1 MPIPVAP
8 FSRLTLEEMSATS
21 RTGVPAASEAGHH
34 QELLVEDSSSD
45 YESYSEISDDDG
57 DDDDELPAIVQS
69 PSELSYT
76 IDHLPEE
83 AQDAVRR
90 VFSEPPTIALQQ
102 CRLIDDTYAF
112 QMTELVTQSVRIRAS
127 GDGSA
132 SQLTCSCGHGG
143 ELEPCSHLIWLL
155 DRLAKQTLYDYDP
168 KTPLTM
174 TEDGFAQELGDPFTA
189 ISEHHLDV
197 LSDGLH
203 CPVVDPK
210 AVSKDD
216 MASCR
221 VQESR
226 ELLSAV
232 YGMPP
237 EEFRP
242 DIFDSSSSTPR
253 GKKVLKRNDL
263 DHTVLRMLLDNH
275 HFFDYFQSVSRPR
288 DPINDLF
295 RKLSQRV
302 DRVLRVF
309 DSYASDPASAA
320 TSSTETPPDASWA
333 ARHILGCTKLIK
345 SCIYTRD
352 RPLQPSEATSA
363 ARTLVHIL
371 SAVVSRNQNVDV
383 LDDAVVAFSPTR
395 GTTRT
400 EHNLYLNLIGD
411 RDMDFVIAE
420 LNLLPE
426 AASQHLHSLEAIFE
440 DIGRLGAPLS
450 YFDKFKSLLSRL
462 RTPII
467 GSSLKRQVEEEDS
480 NYRHFKRMK

>member
-1 MPIPVAP
+1 MPILASP
-8 FSRLTLEEMSATS
+8 FKRLTLEDMSPTS
-21 RTGVPAASEAGHH
+21 HTGLSPTSEAAYRQG
-34 QELLVEDSSSD
+34 LPVEDSSSD
-45 YESYSEISDDDG
+45 YDSYSDISDDDG
-57 DDDDELPAIVQS
+57 DEDDELPAVVQS
-69 PSELSYT
+69 PSELSYA

-83 AQDAVRR
+83 SQDAVRK
-90 VFSEPPTIALQQ
+90 VFSEPPAIALQQ

-143 ELEPCSHLIWLL
+143 ELEPCSHLIWLM

-189 ISEHHLDV
+189 ISEHRLDV
-197 LSDGLH
+197 LSDSLH

-210 AVSKDD
+210 APSGGDD
-216 MASCR
+216 MTSCR

-232 YGMPP
+232 YGVPP

-242 DIFDSSSSTPR
+242 DIFDNKISSRPLC

-263 DHTVLRMLLDNH
+263 DYTVLRMLLDNH
-275 HFFDYFQSVSRPR
+275 RFFNYFQSVSRPR
-288 DPINDLF
+288 DPINNLF

-309 DSYASDPASAA
+309 DAYASDPSSAA
-320 TSSTETPPDASWA
+320 TSSIEQLPNVSWA
-333 ARHILGCTKLIK
+333 AKHILGCTKLIK

-371 SAVVSRNQNVDV
+371 SAVVSRNQDVDTGS
-383 LDDAVVAFSPTR
+383 ATM
-395 GTTRT
+395 RT
-400 EHNLYLNLIGD
+400 ENNLYRYLIGD
-411 RDMDFVIAE
+411 RDTDFAIAE

-426 AASQHLHSLEAIFE
+426 AASQHLHNLEAIFD
-440 DIGRLGAPLS
+440 DIGRLGAPVS
-450 YFDKFKSLLSRL
+450 YFEKFKSLLSRL
-462 RTPII
+462 RTPIM
-467 GSSLKRQVEEEDS
+467 GSSLKRQIEEEEGT
-480 NYRHFKRMK
+480 YRHLKRMK

>member
-1 MPIPVAP
+1 MSPT
-8 FSRLTLEEMSATS
+8 SRSGLPATS
-21 RTGVPAASEAGHH
+21 DDSHH
-34 QELLVEDSSSD
+34 QGLLIEDSSSD
-45 YESYSEISDDDG
+45 YESYSGISDDDS
-57 DDDDELPAIVQS
+57 DDDDELPTIVQS

-83 AQDAVRR
+83 SQDAVRR
-90 VFSEPPTIALQQ
+90 VFSEPPIIALQQ

-112 QMTELVTQSVRIRAS
+112 QMTELVTQSIRIRAS
-127 GDGSA
+127 SDGSA

-210 AVSKDD
+210 AVSEED
-216 MASCR
+216 MTSCR

-232 YGMPP
+232 YGMSP

-242 DIFDSSSSTPR
+242 DIFDTTSNPLR

-263 DHTVLRMLLDNH
+263 DYTVLRMLLDNH
-275 HFFDYFQSVSRPR
+275 HFFNYFQSVSRPG

-309 DSYASDPASAA
+309 DAYASDPASAT
-320 TSSTETPPDASWA
+320 TSLTETPPDVAWA
-333 ARHILGCTKLIK
+333 AKHILGCTKLIK

-371 SAVVSRNQNVDV
+371 SAVVSRNQAV
-383 LDDAVVAFSPTR
+383 DDAVSPTS
-395 GTTRT
+395 GATRAD
-400 EHNLYLNLIGD
+400 HNLYLYLIGD
-411 RDMDFVIAE
+411 RDTDFVIGE

-440 DIGRLGAPLS
+440 DIGRHGAPMT

-462 RTPII
+462 RTPV
-467 GSSLKRQVEEEDS
+467 SLKRQVEEEDS
-480 NYRHFKRMK
+480 TYRHFKRMK

>member
-8 FSRLTLEEMSATS
+8 FGRLTLEDMSPTSQTGLSATS
-21 RTGVPAASEAGHH
+21 EAGY
-34 QELLVEDSSSD
+34 QQGLPVEDSSSD
-45 YESYSEISDDDG
+45 YESYSDISDDDG
-57 DDDDELPAIVQS
+57 DEDDELPAIVQS
-69 PSELSYT
+69 PSELSYA

-90 VFSEPPTIALQQ
+90 VFSEPPKIALQQ

-127 GDGSA
+127 GNGSA

-155 DRLAKQTLYDYDP
+155 DRLAKQTLYDYDA

-174 TEDGFAQELGDPFTA
+174 TQDGFAQELGDPFTA
-189 ISEHHLDV
+189 ISEHRLDV

-210 AVSKDD
+210 AISGDDD
-216 MASCR
+216 MTSCR

-232 YGMPP
+232 YGMSP

-242 DIFDSSSSTPR
+242 DIFDSSSSSPLR

-263 DHTVLRMLLDNH
+263 DYTVLRMLLDNH
-275 HFFDYFQSVSRPR
+275 HFFNYFQSVSRPR
-288 DPINDLF
+288 DPINDPF
-295 RKLSQRV
+295 RKLSQQV

-309 DSYASDPASAA
+309 DAHASDPASTSTA
-320 TSSTETPPDASWA
+320 SSTETPPDVPWA
-333 ARHILGCTKLIK
+333 AKHILGCTKLIK
-345 SCIYTRD
+345 SSIYTRD

-371 SAVVSRNQNVDV
+371 SAVVARNQDVDSGS
-383 LDDAVVAFSPTR
+383 A
-395 GTTRT
+395 TTRT
-400 EHNLYLNLIGD
+400 EHNLYLYLIGD
-411 RDMDFVIAE
+411 RDTDFAIAE

-426 AASQHLHSLEAIFE
+426 AASQHLHSLEDILD
-440 DIGRLGAPLS
+440 DIGRLGAPVS
-450 YFDKFKSLLSRL
+450 YFEKFKSLLSRL
-462 RTPII
+462 RTPIM
-467 GSSLKRQVEEEDS
+467 GASLKRQVEEEDS
-480 NYRHFKRMK
+480 AYRHSKRMK

>member
-8 FSRLTLEEMSATS
+8 FSRLTLEEMSSIS
-21 RTGVPAASEAGHH
+21 RSGLPTASEADYH

-57 DDDDELPAIVQS
+57 DEDDELPAIVQS

-90 VFSEPPTIALQQ
+90 VFNEPPTIALQQ

-112 QMTELVTQSVRIRAS
+112 QMTELVTQSIRIRAS

-189 ISEHHLDV
+189 ISEHHLDI

-203 CPVVDPK
+203 CPVVDPR
-210 AVSKDD
+210 AVSGDD

-232 YGMPP
+232 YGMSP

-242 DIFDSSSSTPR
+242 DIFDASSSPLR
-253 GKKVLKRNDL
+253 GKKVLKRKDL
-263 DHTVLRMLLDNH
+263 DYTVLRMLLDNH
-275 HFFDYFQSVSRPR
+275 HFFNYFQSVSRPR

-309 DSYASDPASAA
+309 DAYAADPASAA
-320 TSSTETPPDASWA
+320 TPSLTETPPDVSWA
-333 ARHILGCTKLIK
+333 AKHILGCTKLIK

-363 ARTLVHIL
+363 ARALVHIL
-371 SAVVSRNQNVDV
+371 SAVVSRNRDV
-383 LDDAVVAFSPTR
+383 DDAAISPT
-395 GTTRT
+395 GSSATTRT
-400 EHNLYLNLIGD
+400 DRNLYLYLIGD
-411 RDMDFVIAE
+411 RDVDFAIAE

-440 DIGRLGAPLS
+440 DIGRHGAPVS

-462 RTPII
+462 RTPIM
-467 GSSLKRQVEEEDS
+467 GPSLKRQVEEEDS
-480 NYRHFKRMK
+480 TYRHFKRMK